1 MKAQKT
7 KTQKPKNTKKDT
19 LLTLLIAAI
28 IFIVCWFLFI
38 KPVID
43 GSKNVPQTPTPQA
56 WKWLKDD
63 SACDALVCVK
73 VDNTEFNTTYG
84 YGHIYGRAINN
95 SGKDFSYIAV
105 NFGLYDGDVKT
116 GSCIANQNYLSN
128 GTTWSFEAV
137 CTGTS
142 GASYKVEN
150 VTYY

>member
-1 MKAQKT
+1 MKKQK
-7 KTQKPKNTKKDT
+7 QKNNPKDRNKKIAEYIF
-19 LLTLLIAAI
+19 LFLIAALVI
-28 IFIVCWFLFI
+28 WYIFFI
-38 KPVID
+38 PH
-43 GSKNVPQTPTPQA
+43 NTTPTPTPQA

-63 SACDALVCVK
+63 SACDALACVK
-73 VDNTEFNTTYG
+73 VDSTEFNSTYG